1 MSQVGKERL
10 FLRQWV
16 GERVAVVTTEH
27 GNYSG
32 HLTNIVFDQGN
43 RLIYIMLDDKQCL
56 NFDHI
61 IEITLSK

>member
-1 MSQVGKERL
+1 MTNMGKERL
-10 FLRQWV
+10 FLRQWI
-16 GERVAVVTTEH
+16 GEKVAILTTLD
-27 GNYSG
+27 GKYTG

-43 RLIYIMLDDKQCL
+43 RLMYVMVDDKYCL